1 MSRRERLERWADLLD
16 AAAPRRLLSLHELEW
31 LPLAKRAAL
40 RANGSALSVAFA
52 DPMLRE
58 AGLPSDRFGDA
69 VSFFDVSEPD
79 MHRLLCSC
87 LNGRYVAAAQLAT
100 EVRQLA
106 ARGTTNAFAWS
117 RVVPGEV
124 TAGGPPMAL

>member
-69 VSFFDVSEPD
+69 VSFFDVSERD
-79 MHRLLCSC
+79 MHRDRKSVVEGKSVSVRVDLG
-87 LNGRYVAAAQLAT
+87 GRRIIKKKNK
-100 EVRQLA
+100 RQH
-106 ARGTTNAFAWS
+106 NYK
-117 RVVPGEV
+117 GE
-124 TAGGPPMAL
+124 

>member
-69 VSFFDVSEPD
+69 VSFFDVSERD
-79 MHRLLCSC
+79 MHRQIGRASC
-87 LNGRYVAAAQLAT
+87 RERVCQYV
-100 EVRQLA
+100 
-106 ARGTTNAFAWS
+106 S
-117 RVVPGEV
+117 ISVVAV
-124 TAGGPPMAL
+124 ALKKKNNTQ